1 MEIPLSLTSP
11 RPDRLIYGFPV
22 WYRVVMGV
30 IVAVVCGA
38 LFLGDTRPGVFGWV
52 VLAIL
57 VLAGLYEDR
66 WSFDARDGKA
76 EHKAG
81 LVFLGRTVSL
91 GFDQIDRFRVVPL
104 VRGTIPGTE
113 DEKVANEAALK
124 GGRADD
130 GSLRR
135 ERHKKPYLS
144 LEIECL
150 DGARYLVDHMPARKA
165 EQLRLMASR
174 IGDLCGKPVVDA

>member
-11 RPDRLIYGFPV
+11 RPDRLVYGFPV

-38 LFLGDTRPGVFGWV
+38 LFLGGTQPSIFAWV

-57 VLAGLYEDR
+57 LLAVLYEDR
-66 WSFDARDGKA
+66 WSFDAQEGKA

-81 LVFLGRTVSL
+81 LVFWGRTVTIE
-91 GFDQIDRFRVVPL
+91 FAQIDRFRVVPL
-104 VRGTIPGTE
+104 VQGTIPGTE
-113 DEKVANEAALK
+113 DEKASNEAALK

-165 EQLRLMASR
+165 DRLRHMASR
-174 IGDLCGKPVVDA
+174 LGDLCGKPVADA

>member
-11 RPDRLIYGFPV
+11 RPDRLVYGFPV
-22 WYRVVMGV
+22 WYRAVMGA

-38 LFLGDTRPGVFGWV
+38 LLLGEAQPGVFAW
-52 VLAIL
+52 L
-57 VLAGLYEDR
+57 VLAVLLLAALYEDR
-66 WSFDARDGKA
+66 WSFDARDGRA

-81 LVFLGRTVSL
+81 LLFWGRTVSL
-91 GFDQIDRFRVVPL
+91 DFAQIERFRVVPL

-113 DEKVANEAALK
+113 DEKTSNEAALK
-124 GGRADD
+124 GERADD
-130 GSLRR
+130 GSLKR

-150 DGARYLVDHMPARKA
+150 DGTRYLVDHMPARKA

-174 IGDLCGKPVVDA
+174 IGDFCGKPVADA

>member
-11 RPDRLIYGFPV
+11 RPDRLVYGFPV
-22 WYRVVMGV
+22 WYRVVMGG

-38 LFLGDTRPGVFGWV
+38 LFLGDTRPGAFAWV
-52 VLAIL
+52 VLV
-57 VLAGLYEDR
+57 VLLLAALYEDR
-66 WSFDARDGKA
+66 WSFDGRDGRA

-81 LVFLGRTVSL
+81 LVFWARTVAL
-91 GFDQIDRFRVVPL
+91 DFAQIERFRVVPL

-113 DEKVANEAALK
+113 DEKASNEAALK
-124 GGRADD
+124 GERADD
-130 GSLRR
+130 GSLKR